1 MLIIYI
7 FCFTALLL
15 ICNYIGNYVLLFC
28 FLLFVLYQYK
38 LYHFIFIKFKDFIS
52 FIHAV
57 RAGTYF
63 KRIYG
68 VYGFVGEYG
77 QGKTICLAK
86 EHSKLKQRKFFY
98 NPDDYIFISNFALS
112 GTKPFTSLREVL
124 NYYRSAVNSGKGLI
138 IYWDEIQNEFPEND
152 RFFPQ
157 QLRVLLTQN
166 RKNKGVRLMWST
178 QDYTRVNKNLRLMT
192 TRVSHLRCFLGRY
205 MIQRIYKR
213 DAYEDYYTTTDLNLK
228 VRKKPIWTV
237 IFIQTDKLR
246 NMFDSFKMLDVAKN
260 ILDLNNN
267 VNS

>member
-1 MLIIYI
+1 M
-7 FCFTALLL
+7 
-15 ICNYIGNYVLLFC
+15 
-28 FLLFVLYQYK
+28 FLLYQYK
-38 LYHFIFIKFKDFIS
+38 IFHLFYIKIKDLIS
-52 FIHAV
+52 FIKSVKSH
-57 RAGTYF
+57 TYF

-246 NMFDSFKMLDVAKN
+246 NMFNSFKMLDVAKN